1 VADLVE
7 GVLKMAVIGTI
18 DLKPNQAVLG
28 VRSDQIEQARR
39 MIVALVDDVRVALIK
54 LAERTCAIRNIA
66 HSDAN
71 QKIRLAREVF
81 DIYSPLAHR
90 LGIGHLKWELEDIA
104 FRYIEPDD
112 YKRIATL
119 LDEKRAARQ
128 DYIRRVI
135 DTLQDKLRLINVEA
149 ELEGRAKHIYS
160 IWRKMRSKGIPF
172 SEVYDVRA
180 VRILVPT
187 DNDCYRALGVV
198 HNLWRSVPH
207 EFDDYVANPKEN
219 GYRSLHTAV
228 IGPEGKALEIQIR
241 TQEMHQE
248 AEFGVCSHWQ
258 YKSIDGEEKPAS
270 YENKINWLRRILE
283 WQEEQGDITGL
294 ARELRDEVSLDR
306 IYVFTPEGHVI
317 DMPPGSTPVDF
328 AYRVH
333 TEVGHKCRGAKIN
346 GRVVPLNTALKSGDQ
361 IQVITADVAD
371 PRREWLHEHLGYIM
385 TGRARAKI
393 QGWFGNRT
401 KLKNIEEGKRI
412 LFDEL
417 RHLGIERMTEQEL
430 LGYVQFDKGSDL
442 FAAVGSGDINSIEI
456 INKVTSLAELDER
469 DHQLNLGLNEQ
480 DYFSETP
487 PVSGI
492 GDFAHEIS
500 ECCKPVL
507 GDSILGVIDDANI
520 VHVHRQDCIQALRA
534 DSYGRLLRLDWQD
547 NAETTFPVT
556 VAVDAYDRSGLL
568 HDITGV
574 FLDEKTN
581 VIEMTSRSDKKN
593 NRVNINM
600 IMEVTSLNELLRT
613 LEKIEQIPNVISA
626 RRSILA

>member
-1 VADLVE
+1 
-7 GVLKMAVIGTI
+7 M
-18 DLKPNQAVLG
+18 
-28 VRSDQIEQARR
+28 
-39 MIVALVDDVRVALIK
+39 
-54 LAERTCAIRNIA
+54 
-66 HSDAN
+66 
-71 QKIRLAREVF
+71 
-81 DIYSPLAHR
+81 
-90 LGIGHLKWELEDIA
+90 
-104 FRYIEPDD
+104 
-112 YKRIATL
+112 
-119 LDEKRAARQ
+119 
-128 DYIRRVI
+128 
-135 DTLQDKLRLINVEA
+135 
-149 ELEGRAKHIYS
+149 
-160 IWRKMRSKGIPF
+160 
-172 SEVYDVRA
+172 
-180 VRILVPT
+180 
-187 DNDCYRALGVV
+187 
-198 HNLWRSVPH
+198 
-207 EFDDYVANPKEN
+207 
-219 GYRSLHTAV
+219 
-228 IGPEGKALEIQIR
+228 
-241 TQEMHQE
+241 
-248 AEFGVCSHWQ
+248 
-258 YKSIDGEEKPAS
+258 
-270 YENKINWLRRILE
+270 
-283 WQEEQGDITGL
+283 
-294 ARELRDEVSLDR
+294 
-306 IYVFTPEGHVI
+306 FTPEGHVI

-371 PRREWLHEHLGYIM
+371 PRREWLHEHLGYIT

-487 PVSGI
+487 LVSGI

-547 NAETTFPVT
+547 DAETTFPVT

-613 LEKIEQIPNVISA
+613 LEKIEQLPNVISA